1 MRIIN
6 DSSRFKQQ
14 SYLPLR
20 PYPPLLKKF
29 PILISES
36 TWQSEIN
43 RLRQHAYDF

>member
-14 SYLPLR
+14 SCRPLR

-29 PILISES
+29 PVLII
-36 TWQSEIN
+36 EIC
-43 RLRQHAYDF
+43 LEGGDKSSPPDF